1 MKEHEPHMRNIWFI
15 FRRDLKRLL
24 RVPTA
29 WVILF
34 GLTFIPPLYAWFN
47 ITGFWNPYGNTSGI
61 RVAVANEDQ
70 GATSDLMGDLKLGDE
85 IEQTLRKNHQLGWD
99 FMSRAKAM
107 ACVES
112 AHCYAAIVIPSDFS
126 NRISN
131 VLTDP
136 SSRPQIDYYVNE
148 KANPVA
154 PKITGVGA
162 TTVDR
167 QINST
172 FVSTVS
178 GVISGIVNKTN
189 TTIKNDSNTAVAKTT
204 AQLNKTKANLE
215 DTRETIAQLRE
226 TLKTT
231 TSKTAAARDALD
243 DVTAASTNASNG
255 LTTANDLL
263 TTSQGSINTFA
274 TNASNQLDKGGN
286 LMLEATGRASSDAT
300 RVANGVLT
308 ASGAT
313 GAALTNMTSVNQDT
327 AQILND
333 LKNLPD
339 NPLSDE
345 INEIVTLLEQ
355 ENTKAAQTLAS
366 LTALN
371 TSTQQAATNALSTI
385 DQFSKTSTTT
395 VGALGDARSAI
406 NTSALPRLN
415 SGLSALAGTSG
426 ALAGSLGG
434 QASLSSQTKL
444 VLDQIDAISA
454 DADSS
459 LKSTDDLLTTF
470 IERLDTTSTDLQ
482 SLGNANML
490 AQLTGTDGDIDVSR
504 IANFMLSPT
513 VLKTHTLYPVDT
525 YGSAMAPLL
534 TSLALWVGAFMLM
547 VLIKLEVDDEGLG
560 DRHPTMWQTYLARWL
575 LLAVVAG
582 MQGIVGAIGDIIIGV
597 QMKNA
602 ALFVFT
608 AWFTSIV
615 YVSIAYALSAT
626 FMHVGKALVV
636 ALIMVQIPGAS
647 GLYPIEMMPAFYRM
661 LYPLFPFT
669 YSIGAFRETIGGFYD
684 GHWAKD
690 MLMLVLFMALAF
702 AVGLGLRPLMSNFNH
717 LFSNELNESDMVNSE
732 RVYTPTHQYSL
743 RQAVAVLANQEGYR
757 KQVEARAR
765 KFADLYPKLMRG
777 ALIAG
782 FVVPIVLFITFS
794 FTNGT
799 KLVALATWIIWI
811 LFVIIFLMVV
821 ESIRNSLRR
830 EAELGTLDKD
840 ALRALVLNRGIIT
853 MPSAP
858 KFAKTYAK
866 AARTLRDPEEPEEEE
881 EEEEEHMSDLE
892 DTLDLDL
899 HELRERLEHGVRRL
913 RPHHGEHDAR
923 NVHDDDEDD
932 TDEVDDAED
941 ANDEGRRSA

>member
-1 MKEHEPHMRNIWFI
+1 MRNIWFI
-15 FRRDLKRLL
+15 LGRDLKRLL

-47 ITGFWNPYGNTSGI
+47 IAGFWNPYGNTSGI
-61 RVAVANEDQ
+61 RVAVANEDK
-70 GATSDLMGDLKLGDE
+70 GADSDLMGKLELGDQ
-85 IEQTLRKNHQLGWD
+85 IEDTLKKNHQLGWD
-99 FMSRAKAM
+99 FMSRAEAM
-107 ACVES
+107 ECVES
-112 AHCYAAIVIPSDFS
+112 ARCYAAIVIPSDFS
-126 NRISN
+126 DRIAN
-131 VLTDP
+131 VLTDATN
-136 SSRPQIDYYVNE
+136 RPQIDYYVNE

-167 QINST
+167 QINGT

-178 GVISGIVNKTN
+178 GVIGDIVNKTN
-189 TTIKNDSNTAVAKTT
+189 TKIKDDSTTTVAKTT
-204 AQLNKTKANLE
+204 AQLNKTKSKLE
-215 DTRETIAQLRE
+215 DARTTIAQLRE
-226 TLKTT
+226 TLGTT
-231 TSKTAAARDALD
+231 KSKTAAAREALD
-243 DVTAASTNASNG
+243 DVTAASTNASDG

-263 TTSQGSINTFA
+263 TKSQGSINTFA
-274 TNASNQLDKGGN
+274 GNASNQLDKGGN
-286 LMLEATGRASSDAT
+286 LMLQATGRASSDAT
-300 RVANGVLT
+300 RIANGVLT

-313 GAALTNMTSVNQDT
+313 GAALNNMTSVNEDT
-327 AQILND
+327 AKILDD

-339 NPLSDE
+339 NPLSE
-345 INEIVTLLEQ
+345 QINEIVTLLEQ
-355 ENTKAAQTLAS
+355 ENRKSAQTLAS
-366 LTALN
+366 LTELN
-371 TSTQQAATNALSTI
+371 QSTQQAATNSLSTI
-385 DQFSKTSTTT
+385 NQFSTTSTSTIDSLA
-395 VGALGDARSAI
+395 GARSTI
-406 NTSALPRLN
+406 NSSALPQLN
-415 SGLSALAGTSG
+415 AGLSSLAGTSG
-426 ALAGSLGG
+426 ALAGSLNG
-434 QASLSSQTKL
+434 QASLSAQAKL
-444 VLDQIDAISA
+444 VLDQIDSISE

-459 LKSTDDLLTTF
+459 LASTDGLLKTF
-470 IERLDTTSTDLQ
+470 IDRLDTTSTDLGA
-482 SLGNANML
+482 LANTDLL
-490 AQLTGTDGDIDVSR
+490 AQLTGADGDVDVSR

-525 YGSAMAPLL
+525 YGSAMAPLF

-547 VLIKLEVDDEGLG
+547 VLIRLEVDHEGLE
-560 DRHPTMWQTYLARWL
+560 DRDPKMWQTYLARFL
-575 LLAVVAG
+575 LLALIASLQGVV
-582 MQGIVGAIGDIIIGV
+582 VAIGDIVIGV
-597 QMKNA
+597 QMKSA

-647 GLYPIEMMPAFYRM
+647 GLYPIEMMPAFYRA

-690 MLMLVLFMALAF
+690 MLMLLLFMALAF
-702 AVGLGLRPLMSNFNH
+702 AIGLGLRPLMSNFNH
-717 LFSNELNESDMVNSE
+717 LFSRELNEADMVNSE
-732 RVYTPTHQYSL
+732 RVYTPTHKFSL
-743 RQAVAVLANQEGYR
+743 RQAVAILANQEDYR
-757 KQVEARAR
+757 KRVEARAT
-765 KFADLYPKLMRG
+765 KFARLYPKLMRG

-782 FVVPIVLFITFS
+782 FVVPIALFVTFS

-799 KLVALATWIIWI
+799 KLVALATWIVWI
-811 LFVIIFLMVV
+811 LCIITFLMVV

-840 ALRALVLNRGIIT
+840 ALRDLVLSRGIIT

-866 AARTLRDPEEPEEEE
+866 AAKTIADSDDDDDDDEEEE
-881 EEEEEHMSDLE
+881 EEADMGDLE

-899 HELRERLEHGVRRL
+899 HELRERLTKGVHGL
-913 RPHHGEHDAR
+913 RQRHGQHD
-923 NVHDDDEDD
+923 
-932 TDEVDDAED
+932 
-941 ANDEGRRSA
+941 GRHSA